1 MAAYETS
8 KSALSGTSIG
18 AGWARQVIED
28 VAIIAI
34 TTAMIDNTNDS
45 VGLLYIPAGAVLL
58 GSTLSSTDL
67 DTNVSPTITWNVG
80 DSGSNTRIFSAST
93 VSQAGTLSAA
103 VAQGSHLYKFTTR
116 TQLRAYVNAVA
127 ATGAA
132 GTLYFSVR
140 YFVDP
145 DFSTTAL
152 VAA

>member
-1 MAAYETS
+1 MASYETS
-8 KSALSGTSIG
+8 KSALTGTVVG
-18 AGWARQVIED
+18 TGWARQVVED
-28 VAIIAI
+28 VAIVAV
-34 TTAMIDNTNDS
+34 TTAMIDATNDS
-45 VGLLYIPAGAVLL
+45 VGLMYLPAGAVLL
-58 GSTLSSTDL
+58 GATLSSTDM
-67 DTNVSPTITWNVG
+67 DTNGTPTLTWNVG
-80 DSGSNTRIFSAST
+80 DANTNARIFSAST

-103 VAQGSHLYKFTTR
+103 IAQGAHLHKFTTK
-116 TQLRAYVNAVA
+116 TQLRAYVNAAA

>member
-8 KSALSGTSIG
+8 KSAAVGTSIG
-18 AGWARQVIED
+18 TGWARQVIED
-28 VAIIAI
+28 VAIIAV

-45 VGLLYIPAGAVLL
+45 VGLMYLPAGAVVL
-58 GSTLSSTDL
+58 GATLSSSDL
-67 DTNVSPTITWNVG
+67 DTNGTPTITWNVG
-80 DSGSNTRIFSAST
+80 DTGSNTRFFSAST
-93 VSQAGTLSAA
+93 VSQAGTLSTAI
-103 VAQGSHLYKFTTR
+103 AQGGHLYKFTAR
-116 TQLRAYVNAVA
+116 TQIRAYVNAVS

-132 GTLYFSVR
+132 GTLYFAIR

>member
-8 KSALSGTSIG
+8 KSATTGTVIG

-28 VAIIAI
+28 VAIIAV

-45 VGLLYIPAGAVLL
+45 VGLLYLPAGAVLL
-58 GSTLSSTDL
+58 GATLSSTDM
-67 DTNVSPTITWNVG
+67 DTDGTPLLTWNVG
-80 DSGSNTRIFSAST
+80 DSGSNARIFSAST

-103 VAQGSHLYKFTTR
+103 IAQGAHLYKFTTK
-116 TQLRAYVNAVA
+116 TQLRAYVNAAA

-132 GTLYFSVR
+132 GTLYFGVR